1 MNHAPLLHAMVRL
14 ANQGTQQVL
23 HPVMM
28 AHFEVGLHEMERL
41 LRHEG
46 LTFHRRIMTF
56 GGVRR
61 VVSGPD
67 EPVERVRVEPG
78 NRMFGLVVNGR

>member
-1 MNHAPLLHAMVRL
+1 MNHTPLLNAMVRL
-14 ANQGTQQVL
+14 ANQGTEQVL
-23 HPVMM
+23 HPVFMH
-28 AHFEVGLHEMERL
+28 HFDVGLHEMERL
-41 LRHEG
+41 LSNEG

-67 EPVERVRVEPG
+67 EPVERVREEPG